1 MCPALVKV
9 TFWDDD
15 SRKEEEDITLLYGKN
30 FPEIMRQVEDYYGD
44 QLENVYIELFEEGC
58 RWHITD
64 DMIPDMK
71 ERIL

>member
-15 SRKEEEDITLLYGKN
+15 NMKEDITLLYGKN
-30 FPEIMRQVEDYYGD
+30 FTEVMRQVEDYYGD
-44 QLENVYIELFEEGC
+44 QLENVYIEIFEDGC

-71 ERIL
+71 GMVL

>member
-15 SRKEEEDITLLYGKN
+15 NMKEDITLLYGKN
-30 FPEIMRQVEDYYGD
+30 FTEVMRQVEDYYGD
-44 QLENVYIELFEEGC
+44 QLENVYIEMFDEGC
-58 RWHITD
+58 LWHITD

-71 ERIL
+71 ERLL

>member
-15 SRKEEEDITLLYGKN
+15 SMKEDITLLYGKN
-30 FPEIMRQVEDYYGD
+30 FTEIMRQVEDYYGN
-44 QLENVYIELFEEGC
+44 QLENVYIEMFEDGC

-64 DMIPDMK
+64 DMISDMK
-71 ERIL
+71 GMVL

>member
-15 SRKEEEDITLLYGKN
+15 SMKEEVILLYGEN
-30 FPEIMRQVEDYYGD
+30 FTEIMRQVEDYYGD
-44 QLENVYIELFEEGC
+44 QLENVYIEMFDKGC
-58 RWHITD
+58 LWHITD

-71 ERIL
+71 ERLL

>member
-9 TFWDDD
+9 TFWDDG
-15 SRKEEEDITLLYGKN
+15 SMKEDITLLYGKN
-30 FPEIMRQVEDYYGD
+30 FTEIMRQVEDYYGD
-44 QLENVYIELFEEGC
+44 QLENVYIEIFEDGC

-71 ERIL
+71 GMVL

>member
-15 SRKEEEDITLLYGKN
+15 SAKEDVTLLYGDN
-30 FPEIMRQVEDYYGD
+30 FTEIMRQVEDYYGD
-44 QLENVYIELFEEGC
+44 QLENVYIELFEDGC

-64 DMIPDMK
+64 DMIPNMK
-71 ERIL
+71 EMVL

>member
-15 SRKEEEDITLLYGKN
+15 SMKEDITLLYGEN
-30 FPEIMRQVEDYYGD
+30 FTEIMRQVEDYYGD
-44 QLENVYIELFEEGC
+44 QLENVYIEIFDEGC
-58 RWHITD
+58 RWRITD

-71 ERIL
+71 ERLL

>member
-15 SRKEEEDITLLYGKN
+15 SMKEDITLLYGEN
-30 FPEIMRQVEDYYGD
+30 FTEIMRQVEDYYGD
-44 QLENVYIELFEEGC
+44 QLENVYIEIFEDGC
-58 RWHITD
+58 RWRITD

-71 ERIL
+71 ERLL